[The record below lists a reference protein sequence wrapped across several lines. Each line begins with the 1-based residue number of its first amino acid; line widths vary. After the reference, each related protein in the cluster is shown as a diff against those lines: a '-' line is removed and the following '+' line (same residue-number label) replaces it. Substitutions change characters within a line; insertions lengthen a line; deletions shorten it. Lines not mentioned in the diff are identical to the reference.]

1 MKLIIYDILQT
12 IRQLQ
17 SGGAVALHQPDLTG
31 NEVQYTQDAIKSGC
45 VSAEEGYVDLFE
57 DKLTSLTCAAKS
69 VAVVNGTCGL
79 HLALH
84 LLGVDQNS
92 EVLTPALNFV
102 GTANAITQAGA
113 IPHFIDSSVHDM
125 TVCPEKL
132 EKYLETIADFQVN
145 KIVNKKTGRKIS
157 ALIVAHLLGSSA
169 NMQKLE
175 KVAQR
180 YQIKLIEDATGALG
194 SLYEGKHLGL
204 HSDLAVFSFNGNKIV
219 TTGAGGALI
228 SRDKSLM
235 ERAMHL
241 STTAKSS
248 AEGIYFHDA
257 IGFNFRMA
265 NINSAIGVAQLE
277 NLSNFLKQKQ
287 KLSEYYRQAFSSHES
302 IQFIKPTP
310 GANCWLSAIQ
320 IQDATSVK
328 LKEFVD
334 VAQKQEIMLRPLWIL
349 NNQLPMYLDCPSMDL
364 ENAKHWANTV
374 LCLPSSAYLGAVL

>member
-31 NEVQYTQDAIKSGC
+31 NEIQYTQDAVTSGRI
-45 VSAEEGYVDLFE
+45 SLEEGYVNLFE
-57 DKLTSLTCAAKS
+57 EKLTTLTGAAKA

-84 LLGVDQNS
+84 LLGVEKNS

-113 IPHFIDSSVHDM
+113 IPHFIDSSAQNM
-125 TVCPEKL
+125 MLCPEKL
-132 EKYLETIADFQVN
+132 ESYLETIVDFQLN
-145 KIVNKKTGRKIS
+145 KIVNKNTGRKIS
-157 ALIVAHLLGSSA
+157 ALIAAHLLGSVA
-169 NMQKLE
+169 DVEKLQKIT
-175 KVAQR
+175 QR
-180 YQIKLIEDATGALG
+180 YQIKLIEDATGAFG
-194 SLYEGKHLGL
+194 SVYEGKHSGL
-204 HSDLAVFSFNGNKIV
+204 YSDLTVFSFNGNRIV

-228 SRDKSLM
+228 GHDQSLM

-241 STTAKSS
+241 SKAAKSS
-248 AEGIYFHDA
+248 ADGIFFHDA

-265 NINSAIGVAQLE
+265 NINAAIGVAQLE
-277 NLSNFLKQKQ
+277 RLPDFLKQKQ
-287 KLSEYYRQAFSSHES
+287 KLAEYYRQAFSSHEN
-302 IQFIKPTP
+302 IKFIEPTP

-320 IQDATSVK
+320 IRDATPIK

-334 VAQKQEIMLRPLWIL
+334 VAQKQEIMLRPLWIP
-349 NNQLPMYLDCPSMDL
+349 NNQLPMYLDCPAMDL
-364 ENAKHWANTV
+364 ENAKNWAGKI

>member
-17 SGGAVALHQPDLTG
+17 PGGPVALHQADLTG
-31 NEVQYTQDAIKSGC
+31 NEAQYTRDAIASGC
-45 VSAEEGYVDLFE
+45 VSSDGGYVDLFE
-57 DKLTSLTCAAKS
+57 EKLTNLTGAAKT

-84 LLGVDQNS
+84 LLGVEKNA

-102 GTANAITQAGA
+102 GTANAISQAGA
-113 IPHFIDSSVHDM
+113 IPHFIDSSAQDM
-125 TVCPEKL
+125 SVCPEKL
-132 EKYLETIADFQVN
+132 EKYLETIVDFQLN
-145 KIVNKKTGRKIS
+145 KIINKNSGRKIS
-157 ALIVAHLLGSSA
+157 AIIVTHMLGSA
-169 NMQKLE
+169 VDMQKFE
-175 KVAQR
+175 KIAQR
-180 YQIKLIEDATGALG
+180 YPIKLIEDATGSLG
-194 SLYEGKHLGL
+194 SMHEGKHLGL

-248 AEGIYFHDA
+248 AEGIFFHDA

-265 NINSAIGVAQLE
+265 NVNAAIGVAQLE
-277 NLSNFLKQKQ
+277 RLPEFLKQKK
-287 KLSEYYRQAFSSHES
+287 KLSEYYRQAFGSHETMKF
-302 IQFIKPTP
+302 IQPTT

-320 IQDATSVK
+320 IGEATSVR

-334 VAQKQEIMLRPLWIL
+334 AAHKQEIMLRPLWTL

-364 ENAKHWANTV
+364 TNAKHWAKSI